1 MFSFLFTAFSF
12 LRNSWIGKVVI
23 IAGGALMAVLIVFT
37 AGGRAQIKK
46 QKIKNLEEY
55 IDVRERADKTADQ
68 TLRDLD
74 GISDAD
80 LTSRLRDHRALR
92 D

>member
-1 MFSFLFTAFSF
+1 MTFLLTAFSF
-12 LRNSWIGKVVI
+12 LRNSWIGKAAI
-23 IAGGALMAVLIVFT
+23 FAGGALMAVLLVYT
-37 AGGRAQIKK
+37 AGGRAQKKK
-46 QKIKNLEEY
+46 QRVKNLEEY

-74 GISDAD
+74 GVSYDD
-80 LTSRLRDHRALR
+80 LTSRLRKHGAVR

>member
-1 MFSFLFTAFSF
+1 MFSFLFTAFGF
-12 LRNSWIGKVVI
+12 LRNSWVGKVAI
-23 IAGGALMAVLIVFT
+23 IAGGALVALLLAYS
-37 AGGRAQIKK
+37 AGERGREKQ

-74 GISDAD
+74 GISDVD
-80 LTSRLRDHRALR
+80 LTSRLRKHRALR

>member
-1 MFSFLFTAFSF
+1 MGILLTIFGF

-23 IAGGALMAVLIVFT
+23 IAGGALMAVLLVYS
-37 AGGRAQIKK
+37 AGGRGQKKK

-80 LTSRLRDHRALR
+80 LARRLRDHGAIR